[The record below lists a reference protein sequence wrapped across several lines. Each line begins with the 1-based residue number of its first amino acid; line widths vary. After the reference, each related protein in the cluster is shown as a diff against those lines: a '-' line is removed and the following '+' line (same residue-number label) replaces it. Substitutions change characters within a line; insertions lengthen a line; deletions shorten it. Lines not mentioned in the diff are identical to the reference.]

1 MPGCITFETSPLEH
15 EDQMQIMFESIRSG
29 DGEGEVQSD
38 GGGGGGEGDGEGG
51 DTPKVRSTVD
61 KRVEKRAAHYSP
73 KGNKKTK
80 NFRDQDEMKAP
91 SKNSATSHVVDHV
104 REEIASMLYQ
114 VIEGRA
120 EEGSDEHY
128 YSTNLLVKK
137 EYRDVFITLK
147 TPNGRLNWLR
157 RAWEDR

>member
-1 MPGCITFETSPLEH
+1 
-15 EDQMQIMFESIRSG
+15 MQIMFESIRSG

-38 GGGGGGEGDGEGG
+38 GGGGGEDDGEGG

-73 KGNKKTK
+73 KGSKKTK

-104 REEIASMLYQ
+104 KKR
-114 VIEGRA
+114 
-120 EEGSDEHY
+120 
-128 YSTNLLVKK
+128 LLVCCIKSLRMGLKK
-137 EYRDVFITLK
+137 GVMNTTMPHAL
-147 TPNGRLNWLR
+147 
-157 RAWEDR
+157 